1 MIRLA
6 YVSIKE
12 SLYANDSYEAM
23 LDRIIATIAKES
35 VKRESKGSISL
46 ILLSLS
52 NLRRIY
58 KEKLILKVNLAIN
71 NLKTD
76 KEEYNLLYPILFNSP
91 KFNMGK
97 RAKTKP
103 RQNSNNNSI
112 ISNYNRNITN
122 SNVFSPLHAFRAL
135 KIQSEGNTN
144 FKNFTQDEAKAN
156 NQNANA
162 INNNKNA
169 YKNSIEC
176 ITEVNAGQSGEKQKK
191 KKKKMFF
198 CLCWR

>member
-58 KEKLILKVNLAIN
+58 IEKLILKVNLAIN
-71 NLKTD
+71 NLRTD

-91 KFNMGK
+91 QFNMGK

-103 RQNSNNNSI
+103 RQNSNSNSI

-122 SNVFSPLHAFRAL
+122 RNEFSPVHAFRAL

-144 FKNFTQDEAKAN
+144 LKNFTQDETKAN
-156 NQNANA
+156 NQNA
-162 INNNKNA
+162 NA